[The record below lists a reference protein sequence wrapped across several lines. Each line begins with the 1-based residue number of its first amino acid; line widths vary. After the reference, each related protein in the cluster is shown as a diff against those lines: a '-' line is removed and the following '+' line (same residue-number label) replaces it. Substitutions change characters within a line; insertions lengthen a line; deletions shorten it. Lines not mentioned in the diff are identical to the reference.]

1 MTRAL
6 LITVTLLLGG
16 CGQRSTPDENAVQH
30 ASAEPSAGQCTPPT
44 LALADGAR
52 SPGSSLLDETR
63 GNFAAAYKRACAKGV
78 LKAGPLIDVAASDQ
92 EHLFLINAPD
102 ANVASIYLS
111 EIDGNRMMLEY
122 PFLTTDGKSQV
133 PSADELEEAI
143 YCAVVGATPDEQESS
158 GRCLVD

>member
-6 LITVTLLLGG
+6 LITVTLLLAA
-16 CGQRSTPDENAVQH
+16 CDERPAPDENVVPPAIV
-30 ASAEPSAGQCTPPT
+30 EPSASQCTPPT
-44 LALADGAR
+44 LALAGGAR

-63 GNFAAAYKRACAKGV
+63 SNFAAAYKRACAKGV
-78 LKAGPLIDVAASDQ
+78 LKAGPLVDAVAADQ
-92 EHLFLINAPD
+92 RQLFLINAPD

-111 EIDGNRMMLEY
+111 GIDGNRMVLEY
-122 PFLTTDGKSQV
+122 PFLTIDGKSQV

-143 YCAVVGATPDEQESS
+143 YCAVVGATPEEQESS